1 MPVEAKKQ
9 QVPPGEAGRGAVRRQ
24 KILRAA
30 VEAFADKGFDAA
42 STRDI
47 ARRAGIEQGLL
58 TYHFPSKRALWCSAA
73 DAIFNDLAAHIEATL
88 ETLMTSP
95 PKERA
100 RQGIREVVRYLAV
113 KPELFRFLVDAGN
126 RSDEMMHWL
135 VDRHLA
141 PRFDFM
147 LNEGAAKVGG
157 VDPAV
162 AGHAFFALCGAAS
175 LIFAVAP
182 ACGRLTGID
191 ATTQAAIDDH
201 ADFLA
206 NLMVPQRR

>member
-9 QVPPGEAGRGAVRRQ
+9 RPQTEDRRGTARRA
-24 KILRAA
+24 KILGAA
-30 VEAFADKGFDAA
+30 IEAFSEKGFDAA

-58 TYHFPSKRALWCSAA
+58 TYHFPNKRALWCAAA
-73 DAIFNDLAAHIEATL
+73 DAIFDDLAKHIEVTL
-88 ETLMTSP
+88 GTLVTSP

-100 RQGIREVVRYLAV
+100 RQGVREAVRYLAV
-113 KPELFRFLVDAGN
+113 NPELFRFLVDAGN
-126 RSDEMMHWL
+126 RSDEMMRWL
-135 VDRHLA
+135 VDQHLK

-147 LNEGAAKVGG
+147 LNEGVAKAR
-157 VDPAV
+157 DIDSSV

-182 ACGRLTGID
+182 ACRRLTGID
-191 ATTQAAIDDH
+191 ATTQSAIDTH

-206 NLMVPQRR
+206 NLMVP